1 MNAPCV
7 CLCGSLLEDL
17 DLYVYRFSNYGK
29 DFIKSCKVSP
39 DAYIQLA
46 LQLAYY
52 RSAFRSTIKALERAR
67 RYFAH
72 FRFTYR
78 HKTAPSHTPIGSLHS
93 MKLYPTHVY
102 SMIKCWNQSARSLF
116 ECTEC
121 EMIHKVGNVRNEC
134 FHPVAYFCDSS

>member
-52 RSAFRSTIKALERAR
+52 RSAFRSTNNALERAR
-67 RYFAH
+67 RFAH
-72 FRFTYR
+72 FQLTYR
-78 HKTAPSHTPIGSLHS
+78 HKTAPSHISSLHS
-93 MKLYPTHVY
+93 MKMYSAHLY
-102 SMIKCWNQSARSLF
+102 SLIQCFKQSTQSLF
-116 ECTEC
+116 ECKIT
-121 EMIHKVGNVRNEC
+121 IC
-134 FHPVAYFCDSS
+134 FTS